1 MKKLT
6 LGLLFI
12 IVLASCKKNYECAC
26 DYYMNGSLQTSDVR
40 TFKNTKA
47 KAESSC
53 NGLNNSGNFVSGG
66 MNIET
71 ETKCTLK

>member
-12 IVLASCKKNYECAC
+12 TILASCKKNYECAC
-26 DYYMNGSLQTSDVR
+26 DYYANGSYQTSDV
-40 TFKNTKA
+40 TIFKDTKA
-47 KAESSC
+47 KAKSNC
-53 NGLNNSGNFVSGG
+53 NELNNSGNFVSGG
-66 MNIET
+66 MSIQT